1 MSGTQYY
8 RPYTNEYDEY
18 QSDNDSESG
27 SESSTSTSSTISSS
41 YENTIARGT
50 DDPRYAI
57 IRAAGPS
64 LVNPEQQMYYQ
75 KGNHTENYGYPYVDW
90 TPPRIND
97 TVDDRTLNTYFP
109 ASKATQTSLFSIS
122 SANRDKNVYPNS
134 TYFTLKT
141 PRTYKNITQIQVV
154 NINFPYFLNQNMDL
168 SGVFTNVALWV
179 SSNYGINYANCGAC
193 LGQVGRGGV
202 TSSMIGGSF
211 SEYGR
216 ISPTTQTHPLIHTYT
231 LSPGDY
237 MGPQMAAELNKQM
250 NLTPPFNI
258 ISYAEHR
265 QIFLA
270 TKTVD
275 HLFNTGGKWYYSVS
289 RKSYLPNVSRDVIRD
304 DYIPQVLLED
314 PTSPTEREVFVAYF
328 YPVLK
333 QAFTGLFDHKFL
345 DFGSYMTDEVESR
358 VMVFEGLSS
367 PFYYELTYLNR
378 SVLKSMRRQGTFEY
392 FPIHSYN
399 WTFNYNTQKLSVQ
412 HSDLH
417 PSLQSDIQNTMIR
430 HKCQEIEALGYS
442 GAEFQ
447 GIQTRSQYVSA
458 VVNDL
463 AGRMNKALNTYLTPD
478 ALANS
483 NIMIPRA
490 KPLSEMTEEDLFA
503 LGQTPPL
510 ISMTTESTPLC
521 HFLNEHT
528 SIDNNCMLTR
538 AGGSILPYYTGV
550 DVSCSD
556 FKSLYST
563 FLNYYSTNTG
573 LTRDIQ
579 TVHTNSLRNTS
590 NMVNAKYKTVL
601 PESLLSNNA
610 YLNNKGTGGVTF
622 YGSKL
627 VHIPSTPT
635 ELEGRGVYPADI
647 SCCAIVNAVLNNFYG
662 CLPAN
667 YLINTITY
675 KMGFGTSNI
684 LNFYTTEG
692 INTINVEHNLF
703 LQMNLEQSLNRLD
716 VAGKENYNISNETT
730 SSYRLMLGKIP
741 TRGTIT
747 AGSILTTIIQLP
759 PKFESSPLA
768 SLDHFTFRFFLDD
781 MVPLDLLFPFPLY
794 NPNTNPP
801 TPTPTDWDVIIQID
815 EQIGQ
820 ITPSDK

>member
-18 QSDNDSESG
+18 QSDNESESG
-27 SESSTSTSSTISSS
+27 SESSGSSGSSIVSS
-41 YENTIARGT
+41 YENTIARGS

-64 LVNPEQQMYYQ
+64 LVNPQQQMYYQ
-75 KGNHTENYGYPYVDW
+75 KGNHTENYGYPYIDW
-90 TPPRIND
+90 TPPTINN
-97 TVDDRTLNTYFP
+97 TVDDKTLNTYFP
-109 ASKATQTSLFSIS
+109 ASKTTQTSLFSIS
-122 SANRDKNVYPNS
+122 SRNRDMNVYPQS

-141 PRTYKNITQIQVV
+141 PRTYKNITQIQIV
-154 NINFPYFLNQNMDL
+154 NINFPYFLNQTVDL
-168 SGVFTNVALWV
+168 SNVFIDVANWV
-179 SSNYGINYANCGAC
+179 SSNYGISYASCAAC
-193 LGQVGRGGV
+193 LGQVGQGGV
-202 TSSMIGGSF
+202 TSSLIGGSF

-237 MGPQMAAELNKQM
+237 TGPHVAAELNKQM

-265 QIFLA
+265 QIFQA

-289 RKSYLPNVSRDVIRD
+289 SRTYLPNVSRETIRD
-304 DYIPQVLLED
+304 DFIPQVLLED
-314 PTSPTEREVFVAYF
+314 PVHPNERETFVAYF

-333 QAFTGLFDHKFL
+333 RALVGMFDHKFF
-345 DFGSYMTDEVESR
+345 DFGSHSTEEVRDR

-367 PFYYELTYLNR
+367 QLYYEITYLNR
-378 SVLKSMRRQGTFEY
+378 DILKSMRRQGTFEY
-392 FPIHSYN
+392 YPMHSYN
-399 WTFNYNTQKLSVQ
+399 WTFNYSTQKLSVQ

-417 PSLQSDIQNTMIR
+417 PALQKDIEGTMIR
-430 HKCQEIEALGYS
+430 HKCQEIEALGYT
-442 GAEFQ
+442 GAQFQ
-447 GIQTRSQYVSA
+447 NLQTRSQNASA

-463 AGRMNKALNTYLTPD
+463 AGRMNKALNTYLPAE

-483 NIMIPRA
+483 NIMIPRT
-490 KPLSEMTEEDLFA
+490 KPFSEMTEEDLFA
-503 LGQTPPL
+503 LGQTSL
-510 ISMTTESTPLC
+510 ISMTTDATPLC
-521 HFLNEHT
+521 HFLNEGS
-528 SIDNNCMLTR
+528 SIDANCMLTR
-538 AGGSILPYYTGV
+538 AGGSVIPDYTGV

-573 LTRDIQ
+573 LTRDIL
-579 TVHTNSLRNTS
+579 TVHTNSLKNTS

-627 VHIPSTPT
+627 VHVPSTPT
-635 ELEGRGVYPADI
+635 ELEGRALYPADV
-647 SCCAIVNAVLNNFYG
+647 SCCGIMNAVLNNFYG

-667 YLINTITY
+667 YVINTVTY
-675 KMGFGTSNI
+675 KIGFSTCNL
-684 LNFYTTEG
+684 LNFYATEG
-692 INTINVEHNLF
+692 LNSLTVQNNIF
-703 LQMNLEQSLNRLD
+703 LQMNLEQPLNRLD
-716 VAGKENYNISNETT
+716 VGGKENYNISNETT

-741 TRGTIT
+741 TRGNINP
-747 AGSILTTIIQLP
+747 GSILTTIIQLP
-759 PKFESSPLA
+759 PKFDTAPLA
-768 SLDHFTFRFFLDD
+768 SIDHFTFRFFLDD
-781 MVPLDLLFPFPLY
+781 MVPLDLLYPFKI
-794 NPNTNPP
+794 TG
-801 TPTPTDWDVIIQID
+801 TEWDGVLQID
-815 EQIGQ
+815 EQIGL
-820 ITPSDK
+820 IAPSDK